1 MEFKFL
7 PTPKTFLSLITI
19 IIVSC
24 VAISY
29 ESNVSESEAY
39 YEDGR
44 RVFLLVVAYMILIYN
59 AYYLAIKTNY
69 IMNGEVSFPE
79 MFISWFYNLLAAF
92 LGAILISYLGAPYC
106 EWKEGVYKDWRKDT
120 IIGLSS
126 VCLAL
131 SLFIFCLIL
140 FYHFQKGK
148 KGAKFILRLTPAK
161 LSARSL

>member
-59 AYYLAIKTNY
+59 AYYLAVKTNY

-79 MFISWFYNLLAAF
+79 MFLSWFYNLLATF
-92 LGAILISYLGAPYC
+92 FGAILISYLGAPLC
-106 EWKEGVYKDWRKDT
+106 EWQDGVYKDWRKDT

-126 VCLAL
+126 VSLAL
-131 SLFIFCLIL
+131 SLLIFCLIL
-140 FYHFQKGK
+140 YYHFQKGK
-148 KGAKFILRLTPAK
+148 KGAKFIMRLTPAK
-161 LSARSL
+161 RSARSL